1 MMCVLL
7 INLIYMHKNINIKQE
22 EIIKQK
28 IFIVRGQKVMIDRDL
43 AELYQISTKNFNK
56 AVKRNMSRFPIDF
69 MFSLTREEYK
79 NLRFQFGTS
88 SFSHGGSRYLP
99 YVFTEHGVA
108 MLSSV
113 LNSKKAIEM
122 NIFIIRA
129 FIKMRE
135 SLDNYKDLSVKIG
148 EIELKQRDQ
157 GVLLTHVHSA
167 VKDLINKSVI
177 EKPFKQKR
185 KIGFNKK

>member
-1 MMCVLL
+1 MTNKPLVLSTDK
-7 INLIYMHKNINIKQE
+7 IKSRIYTIRDMQ
-22 EIIKQK
+22 
-28 IFIVRGQKVMIDRDL
+28 VMLDKDL
-43 AELYQISTKNFNK
+43 AELYNVKAIRLREQI
-56 AVKRNMSRFPIDF
+56 KRNPKRFPADF
-69 MFSLTREEYK
+69 MFKFNKEE

>member
-1 MMCVLL
+1 
-7 INLIYMHKNINIKQE
+7 MHKNINIKQE